1 MGNQANTLDATTITT
16 KGRIMN
22 QSTICLLGGL
32 AFIAVLAIW
41 HLTKRGKKSNGIILP
56 KDLKETRAEYQAR
69 KEDDQRRFN
78 K

>member
-1 MGNQANTLDATTITT
+1 MTQPI
-16 KGRIMN
+16 IY
-22 QSTICLLGGL
+22 LLVVL
-32 AFIAVLAIW
+32 ILVALLAIW
-41 HLTKRGKKSNGIILP
+41 YLSKRSKKSNGIILP

>member
-1 MGNQANTLDATTITT
+1 MTQSIVYLLVVLILVALLATWYL
-16 KGRIMN
+16 
-22 QSTICLLGGL
+22 S
-32 AFIAVLAIW
+32 
-41 HLTKRGKKSNGIILP
+41 KRSKKSNGIIFP

>member
-1 MGNQANTLDATTITT
+1 MT
-16 KGRIMN
+16 
-22 QSTICLLGGL
+22 QSIVYLLVVLILVALL
-32 AFIAVLAIW
+32 AMRY
-41 HLTKRGKKSNGIILP
+41 LTKRSKKSNGIILP

>member
-1 MGNQANTLDATTITT
+1 
-16 KGRIMN
+16 MN
-22 QSTICLLGGL
+22 QPTTCLLVAL
-32 AFIAVLAIW
+32 ILVTLLAIW
-41 HLTKRGKKSNGIILP
+41 YLAKRSKKSNGIILP